1 MEGQFCGELGSTA
14 PDVSAAS
21 VSESSAS
28 EFLSFG
34 MSVRSAW
41 SELLVIN
48 NASLN
53 VFSVLFVSRMVV
65 LA

>member
-1 MEGQFCGELGSTA
+1 
-14 PDVSAAS
+14 
-21 VSESSAS
+21 
-28 EFLSFG
+28 